1 MTNADFNR
9 AKKYLKSKLPDYNR
23 FKLCETTGRP
33 ILRTRHDT
41 GTFISISV
49 ETLFDIV
56 NELSRKKN

>member
-1 MTNADFNR
+1 MTKADFNR
-9 AKKYLKSKLPDYNR
+9 ANKYLKSKLPDYDR

-56 NELSRKKN
+56 NELSRKKD